1 MLTDS
6 SYTRLMTPTD
16 RLPSLKKRTSLGPS
30 FRRYPSTPRLSST
43 HLPRQSPDLTMPKR
57 FTNRLSGC
65 VTKKVLEK
73 TEAKSKI
80 QELEALLKEIC

>member
-1 MLTDS
+1 
-6 SYTRLMTPTD
+6 
-16 RLPSLKKRTSLGPS
+16 
-30 FRRYPSTPRLSST
+30 
-43 HLPRQSPDLTMPKR
+43 MPKR